1 MRKEIYENIIN
12 LAQNFNNLNAFNILK
27 QQIGNKNIFLTLKN
41 YKLEKG
47 LSMFIHGDS
56 IKK

>member
-27 QQIGNKNIFLTLKN
+27 QQIGNNNIFLTIKN
-41 YKLEKG
+41 YKLEKN
-47 LSMFIHGDS
+47 
-56 IKK
+56 